1 MKRGGREGSGF
12 FSLSSSSSL
21 PAKLHFDICV
31 FDAARSALVGA
42 AVGDPASGSFYI
54 LCGLR
59 TLLSPGLAAYS
70 FSPPPSF
77 FPTRWLTGNLSLAGL
92 ELRSGFPS
100 TGDSRAPRVI
110 ARVSWRIWNSRP
122 GAGSNTCPAA
132 PPFSFFFNLLQ
143 PCVKKTPPWVPPL
156 RPTHACCERGGFAS
170 DPGSLASP
178 DMAVNALASRG

>member
-110 ARVSWRIWNSRP
+110 ARVSWRIWNSRR

-132 PPFSFFFNLLQ
+132 PSFSFFLIY
-143 PCVKKTPPWVPPL
+143 CSRAWRERRRGYRRCDPL
-156 RPTHACCERGGFAS
+156 THAAS
-170 DPGSLASP
+170 EVGSPRIQARSHHLIW
-178 DMAVNALASRG
+178 R